1 MKNNRLLWVST
12 LVFSFLG
19 IVLPLFLSLFAV
31 KNRQDTSQPL
41 QDSFITLS
49 ETGSIEQVFTA
60 KNDFINIIMLNFK
73 NPNFA
78 DKGDFLFSLKSLDG
92 QSLFE
97 IPFSGYNIGD
107 PSTIRF
113 QFEPIPSSKNKKF
126 IFSIK
131 SLSPGGSTISV
142 VSSKKNGINYTVY
155 YRTANKKSEAINL
168 VGHFFKGL
176 LSDPLFLV
184 FWLLLIFLII
194 WVKIKFS
201 KKDQ

>member
-1 MKNNRLLWVST
+1 MKNHKLLWIAT
-12 LVFSFLG
+12 IGFSFLG
-19 IVLPLFLSLFAV
+19 IVLPLLLSLFAV
-31 KNRQDTSQPL
+31 KNRQDVSQPL
-41 QDSFITLS
+41 QDSFVALP
-49 ETGSIEQVFTA
+49 EVGSLEQIFTA

-78 DKGDFLFSLKSLDG
+78 DKGDFLFSLKSFDSQPLA
-92 QSLFE
+92 E

-113 QFEPIPSSKNKKF
+113 QFEPILSSKNKKF

-131 SLSPGGSTISV
+131 SVSPGGSTISLI
-142 VSSKKNGINYTVY
+142 SSKKNGFNYAVY
-155 YRTANKKSEAINL
+155 YRTVNKKLEAINL
-168 VGHFFKGL
+168 IGRFFKGL

-184 FWLLLIFLII
+184 FWLLLLFLTV

-201 KKDQ
+201 KINQ